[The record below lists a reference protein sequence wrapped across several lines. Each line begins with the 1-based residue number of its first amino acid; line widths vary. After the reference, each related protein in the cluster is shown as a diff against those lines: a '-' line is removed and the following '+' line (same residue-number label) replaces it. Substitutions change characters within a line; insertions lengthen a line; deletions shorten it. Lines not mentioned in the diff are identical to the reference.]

1 MIIYEIIPTEKTKGY
16 TPAIFAETL
25 GGIFVESPGNG
36 FFKHPIFENPAQLKV
51 HLQKMKKDGF
61 KVKKHTITAKA

>member
-1 MIIYEIIPTEKTKGY
+1 MIIYEIIPTEKTKEY

-36 FFKHPIFENPAQLKV
+36 FYNHPRIKTPAQLKD
-51 HLQKMKKDGF
+51 HLQQMKKDGF
-61 KVKKHTITAKA
+61 KVKKHTITTRV